1 MLKEYFFWGGLITV
15 LIGIIVSLVKRR
27 ERGRRWQNPPPP
39 PAGASIE
46 PSPDRCTADMPI
58 TGTPRL
64 VCLDGSHHGHRF
76 DIPPRGL
83 SIGRARDNDLIIVD
97 GRISAHHAWIGIVG
111 DSVLLRDYQSLNGTF
126 LNADMNS
133 PVTEVALADGDTIFF
148 GGHRGDRFRLV
159 FE

>member
-1 MLKEYFFWGGLITV
+1 MLKEYFFWGGLIAV

-39 PAGASIE
+39 AGAQVV
-46 PSPDRCTADMPI
+46 PSPDRRTADMPI

-83 SIGRARDNDLIIVD
+83 SIGRAKDNDLIIVD

-126 LNADMNS
+126 LNADMNA
-133 PVTEVALADGDTIFF
+133 PVTEAALTNGDTIYF

>member
-1 MLKEYFFWGGLITV
+1 MLKEYFFWGGLIAV

-27 ERGRRWQNPPPP
+27 QRARRWQDPPPLAGIP
-39 PAGASIE
+39 PAPA
-46 PSPDRCTADMPI
+46 PDRHEAGKPGS
-58 TGTPRL
+58 GTPRL
-64 VCLDGSHHGHRF
+64 MCLGGSHHGHRF

-83 SIGRARDNDLIIVD
+83 TIGRAKDNDLIILD

-133 PVTEVALADGDTIFF
+133 PVTEVALANGDTIFF
-148 GGHRGDRFRLV
+148 GGRRGDRFRLV